1 MEKISS
7 SEEKVIKNKTM
18 EKLSTLKDIS
28 AEDFEVIT
36 ENNDIKVPTKTTVK
50 YKTMEELSTLKDISA
65 EVFEVTTENNDI
77 KVPTKT
83 TVKNNIS
90 TFHPSAETFHE
101 NFNQEL
107 KNKTF
112 DTDKDFEAEQESVS
126 DETIEVSDNLEPML
140 KNITYEISTKEPE
153 SVSDDLEFQKATKNE
168 NSTIDLELL
177 SNDDTDLDT
186 KSTNFSEHIKV
197 DPIDRFESTEIV
209 PRIIRYGELNLESAG
224 SIKNISNETK
234 VDPTN
239 KVDNESSYYVTI
251 YIIAAIATVFL
262 ILIGTLFCTFLS
274 LAKKYEKRK
283 CY

>member
-7 SEEKVIKNKTM
+7 SEEKVIKN
-18 EKLSTLKDIS
+18 
-28 AEDFEVIT
+28 
-36 ENNDIKVPTKTTVK
+36 
-50 YKTMEELSTLKDISA
+50 KTMEELSTLKDISA

-153 SVSDDLEFQKATKNE
+153 SVSDDLEFQIQKATKNE

-239 KVDNESSYYVTI
+239 KVDNKSYYYVTI
-251 YIIAAIATVFL
+251 YIIAAIAIVFL
-262 ILIGTLFCTFLS
+262 ILIGTLFCTFFVS
-274 LAKKYEKRK
+274 GKSVKRENAIEMID
-283 CY
+283 YNNNQ